1 MKKILF
7 LYLALV
13 SCTQSYSK
21 SNDYYCFSN
30 KNTVLLIPSDYPNTQ
45 YVKYYPYLKNIK
57 ISKPIKVIEEDMGD
71 NAKPEIYSTVNEIVN
86 GEISGQYTFMSQGY
100 LLYEVTYKSLKSKK
114 ITQFNKTTLENKD
127 IHCL

>member
-7 LYLALV
+7 IYFILV

-30 KNTVLLIPSDYPNTQ
+30 KNTVLLIPSDYPNLQ

-57 ISKPIKVIEEDMGD
+57 ISKPVKTVEEDMGE
-71 NAKPEIYSTVNEIVN
+71 NSKPEIYRTMNEIIN
-86 GEISGQYTFMSQGY
+86 GKVSGQYTFMSQGY
-100 LLYEVTYKSLKSKK
+100 LLYDVTYKNFKTKK
-114 ITQFNKTTLENKD
+114 ITQFNKISLEIKD
-127 IHCL
+127 INCL